1 MNSDKWLEIHKQNNL
16 KSLKHHGSYLRFLL
30 HGTARTSYYGQSLP
44 TIPEDEDIDDWIWLE
59 NKTSNEILMASDF
72 RILSKKY
79 SVLFDQMGLSN
90 KDVIHL
96 CVGNLNHTFG
106 ILGGIWTI
114 GGVLSISDASIDE
127 KTLTNQVSLH
137 LKDRTKSLLRIFI

>member
-1 MNSDKWLEIHKQNNL
+1 M
-16 KSLKHHGSYLRFLL
+16 
-30 HGTARTSYYGQSLP
+30 P

-79 SVLFDQMGLSN
+79 SSLFDHMGLSK

-114 GGVLSISDASIDE
+114 GGVLSISDACIDE
-127 KTLTNQVSLH
+127 KTLTNQVSLQ
-137 LKDRTKSLLRIFI
+137 L